1 MERES
6 ALRLPRAWGGVA
18 ASAVRDAVHKAGDS
32 LRPAAHALRDAVP
45 KIRDSLHPA
54 ASAIRGVMPKIIH
67 DSLRAS
73 SDGGSSL
80 PPRALLAAFATG
92 GLFVGIGLAVPV
104 GLLMRHGPSHPPADG
119 ASPAGSVASTGA
131 PAALAK
137 PHESEAALATCKV
150 AGPPRTLADDATVAA
165 GVEVRTFGSDIALGY
180 AASDTEAKVIRLDP
194 SSLSI
199 VATTTGASKIAIKRV
214 TPVPIAGGGLGVAI
228 DVDRRNDV
236 VRGRRTISVEPL
248 QQVGVS
254 AGNLVWVQRFGGPG
268 TGKLWPV
275 EKHGEIDSIRS
286 AAGEAGGEKLLALAF
301 RRKSSVAVGLMRA
314 GDTPAPQ
321 GELHYFNGLGSSVG
335 SPVVALNGGVVFAAW
350 ADRPGPEAAW
360 GIRSVRFDIG
370 GSSGEPRMFTPP
382 PGGKGGPAIAPS
394 IASLPQKGFL
404 LVWSEGPAAGRGV
417 RAMTVAESG
426 ESVGQALDLSNAG
439 ANAGQAQAA
448 VDPSGHGVVAFL
460 QSAGGNFE
468 LVATP
473 IACGP

>member
-1 MERES
+1 
-6 ALRLPRAWGGVA
+6 
-18 ASAVRDAVHKAGDS
+18 
-32 LRPAAHALRDAVP
+32 VP

-54 ASAIRGVMPKIIH
+54 ANAIRGAVPKIIR
-67 DSLRAS
+67 DSLRAP
-73 SDGGSSL
+73 SDGGSAM

-92 GLFVGIGLAVPV
+92 GLLVGIGLAVPV
-104 GLLMRHGPSHPPADG
+104 GLLMRHGPSHPPAEG
-119 ASPAGSVASTGA
+119 AGPAGSVASTA
-131 PAALAK
+131 PTTAALTK
-137 PHESEAALATCKV
+137 PHESAAALPTCKV
-150 AGPPRTLADDATVAA
+150 AGPPRTLAADATVAA

-180 AASDTEAKVIRLDP
+180 AASDTEAKVIRVDP

-199 VATTTGASKIAIKRV
+199 VATTTGTSKIAIKRV
-214 TPVPIAGGGLGVAI
+214 TPVPVAGGGLGIAI

-275 EKHGEIDSIRS
+275 EKPGEVDSIRS
-286 AAGEAGGEKLLALAF
+286 AAGEAGGQKLLALAF

-314 GDTPAPQ
+314 GDTPSPQ
-321 GELHYFNGLGSSVG
+321 GELSYFNGLGSSVG

-350 ADRPGPEAAW
+350 ADRTGPEAAW
-360 GIRSVRFDIG
+360 GIRSVRFDVG
-370 GSSGEPRMFTPP
+370 GSPAEPRMFTPP

-417 RAMTVAESG
+417 RGMTMAESG
-426 ESVGQALDLSNAG
+426 ESVGKALDLSSAG